1 MLYKD
6 INCGYLRAPAPG
18 LYAPLFEDMR
28 SVLGENNIAAAA
40 VYNYTRNG
48 ATIMDVARDTL
59 SRCEEHD
66 GLTPVINL
74 MPPVFKEESF
84 TPEQLTKLINEHS
97 PLFRIRPSIY
107 AVSPSKWMYGELLEL
122 LERSRSPL
130 LVSVWELGGSFE
142 ALAAM
147 KAEYPGLPL
156 VLTNT
161 DQWYNR
167 QIIAF
172 CKAFPNTYMDTT
184 NLIEYEGVENYCELL
199 GAEKIIFGSGMPYK
213 EPYDK
218 MFQLMFSEISEEEKQ
233 LIAYKN
239 YDRLLEGR
247 RKI

>member
-1 MLYKD
+1 MIYKD
-6 INCGYLRAPAPG
+6 INCGYLRTPAPG

-28 SVLGENNIAAAA
+28 GVLAENNIVAAA

-48 ATIMDVARDTL
+48 ATIMDVANDTL
-59 SRCEEHD
+59 AHCAGHD

-74 MPPVFKEESF
+74 MPPVFREESF
-84 TPEQLTKLINEHS
+84 TPDELTRLINERS
-97 PLFRIRPSIY
+97 PLFRIRPSVY

-142 ALAAM
+142 TLAAM
-147 KAEYPGLPL
+147 KAEYPELPL

-199 GAEKIIFGSGMPYK
+199 GAEKLLFGSGMPYK

-218 MFQLMFSEISEEEKQ
+218 MLQLMFAEISDNERA
-233 LIAYKN
+233 LIAYGN
-239 YDRLLEGR
+239 YDRLLAGR
-247 RKI
+247 RTL

>member
-1 MLYKD
+1 MIYKD

-28 SVLGENNIAAAA
+28 GVLAENNIVAAA

-48 ATIMDVARDTL
+48 ATIMDVANDTL
-59 SRCEEHD
+59 AHCAGHD

-74 MPPVFKEESF
+74 MPPVFREESF
-84 TPEQLTKLINEHS
+84 TPDELTRLINERS
-97 PLFRIRPSIY
+97 PLFRIRPSVY

-142 ALAAM
+142 TLAAM
-147 KAEYPGLPL
+147 KAEYPELPL

-199 GAEKIIFGSGMPYK
+199 GAEKLLFGSGMPYK

-218 MFQLMFSEISEEEKQ
+218 MLQLMFAEISYNERA
-233 LIAYKN
+233 LIAYGN
-239 YDRLLEGR
+239 YDRLLAGR
-247 RKI
+247 RTL